1 MSKLPFL
8 LSIPHG
14 GTKTPPEL
22 NEITCITK
30 KDLFD
35 DSDPFVI
42 ELYDIGGEVSRVIKT
57 DIARAF
63 VDLNRAPDDFAPKNP
78 DGLIKSVTC
87 YQKPIYYKGKE
98 PDENLRE
105 TLIQKYY
112 NPYHDAL
119 QKSMKELDLQFC
131 FDCHSMAS
139 VAPNIAP
146 DGNKKRPAFC
156 LSNRDGD
163 SAPNEAV
170 EVLAD
175 CISDCYGV
183 KRSDVSINNPF
194 HGGYITKFHGNNPV
208 PWIQI
213 EMNRDLYLDE
223 QWFDKDSLD
232 IDKSRLSDLN
242 SQFAESLKLFS
253 SKI

>member
-1 MSKLPFL
+1 LSKIPFL

-14 GTKTPPEL
+14 GTKTPAEL
-22 NEITCITK
+22 NEISCIAQ

-42 ELYDIGGEVSRVIKT
+42 ELYDLGDRVSRVVKT

-63 VDLNRAPDDFAPKNP
+63 VDLNRAPDDFAPQNP

-87 YQKPIYYKGKE
+87 YQKPIYRKGQE
-98 PDENLRE
+98 PDDTLRNS
-105 TLIQKYY
+105 LIQKYY
-112 NPYHDAL
+112 TPYHDSL
-119 QKSMKELDLQFC
+119 QTSMKELDLQFC
-131 FDCHSMAS
+131 FDCHTMAS

-146 DGNKKRPAFC
+146 DGNKKRPSFC
-156 LSNRDGD
+156 ISNRDGD
-163 SAPNEAV
+163 SAPNESV
-170 EVLAD
+170 ELLAD

-183 KRSDVSINNPF
+183 KRNDVSINDPF
-194 HGGYITKFHGNNPV
+194 HGGYITKFHGNNPL

-223 QWFDKDSLD
+223 RWFDKDSLD

-242 SQFAESLKLFS
+242 KQFEESLKLFH
-253 SKI
+253 SKL